1 METKTLPHEIE
12 AEQSVL
18 GSMLISK
25 YASEKAV
32 ENLTGDLFYM
42 DAHTKIF
49 TVIKDLMEDNVSI
62 DITTVTTELNK
73 RKWLK
78 DVGGAKYLGEL
89 IEVVPSASNVDEYI
103 KIVNE
108 KAILRRLIKE
118 ASDIAENAY
127 ASKENINEVL
137 DDAEKKILNV
147 VKTRKGSEFRSIQDV
162 LFKTQSDLEK
172 LAQNKG
178 AITGLTTGFYDIDKL
193 TSGLHPNELIIIAA
207 RPAMGKTAFALN
219 LVVNAAMSQDKAIA
233 LFNMEM
239 PAEQLAMRMLSSVGQ
254 IKQNKLRNGYL
265 ENDDWKRVNEAISR
279 LADTKIFIDDT
290 AGMTIAEIKAKCR
303 RLASQPDGLALIVID
318 YLTLIQGSEK
328 YRGNRQQ
335 EVSEISRSL
344 KTLAMELGVPVVT
357 LAQLSRGVEAR
368 EDKRPMLSDLRE
380 SGSIEQDADIVAFLY
395 RDDYYKRQ
403 DSDMNPVSESE
414 FIVAKHRNGP
424 TRTIPLIFQRDTST
438 FVNCVNKDIQASK
451 NQVKD

>member
-219 LVVNAAMSQDKAIA
+219 LVVNAAMSQDRAIA

>member
-1 METKTLPHEIE
+1 
-12 AEQSVL
+12 
-18 GSMLISK
+18 
-25 YASEKAV
+25 
-32 ENLTGDLFYM
+32 
-42 DAHTKIF
+42 
-49 TVIKDLMEDNVSI
+49 
-62 DITTVTTELNK
+62 
-73 RKWLK
+73 
-78 DVGGAKYLGEL
+78 
-89 IEVVPSASNVDEYI
+89 
-103 KIVNE
+103 
-108 KAILRRLIKE
+108 
-118 ASDIAENAY
+118 
-127 ASKENINEVL
+127 
-137 DDAEKKILNV
+137 
-147 VKTRKGSEFRSIQDV
+147 
-162 LFKTQSDLEK
+162 
-172 LAQNKG
+172 
-178 AITGLTTGFYDIDKL
+178 
-193 TSGLHPNELIIIAA
+193 
-207 RPAMGKTAFALN
+207 MGKTAITLN
-219 LVVNAAMSQDKAIA
+219 MAVNVAMTTKKNVAI
-233 LFNMEM
+233 FNLEM
-239 PAEQLAMRMLSSVGQ
+239 GADQLAMRMISSRGQ
-254 IKQNKLRNGYL
+254 IDGYKLRTGKL
-265 ENDDWKRVNEAISR
+265 EHNDWKRVNEAISR

-438 FVNCVNKDIQASK
+438 FVNCVNKDIEASK